1 MTAFLHDDLLLF
13 GIKRLKKNIKL
24 MGTYGVLRLGTSE
37 FLFDAEDLPLIE
49 NRDWYRD
56 KDGYLVN
63 CYYYNG
69 RRRFTRFHRI
79 VMHAKPK
86 QFVDHI
92 IAIEQTTESKICDA
106 VNTQRTTGTVEYIH
120 PTNPA
125 LPACITISSVASG
138 WPTFPITESVYF
150 LAGSSQKKTL
160 LLRVLPKRKS
170 CQRIFPTNT
179 GRGGVKWII

>member
-1 MTAFLHDDLLLF
+1 
-13 GIKRLKKNIKL
+13 

-37 FLFDAEDLPLIE
+37 FLFDVEDLPLIE
-49 NRDWYRD
+49 
-56 KDGYLVN
+56 
-63 CYYYNG
+63 NG

-92 IAIEQTTESKICDA
+92 NRNRADNRSKICDA
-106 VNTQRTTGTVEYIH
+106 VNTLRTIGTVEYIH

-138 WPTFPITESVYF
+138 WPIFPITESVYF
-150 LAGSSQKKTL
+150 LAGSS
-160 LLRVLPKRKS
+160 
-170 CQRIFPTNT
+170 
-179 GRGGVKWII
+179 

>member
-1 MTAFLHDDLLLF
+1 
-13 GIKRLKKNIKL
+13 

-37 FLFDAEDLPLIE
+37 FLFDVEDLPLIE

-92 IAIEQTTESKICDA
+92 NRNRAGKWVANISYNRKRVFLGRFELKEDA
-106 VNTQRTTGTVEYIH
+106 VAARLAKEKELFKEYSPQIPVVE
-120 PTNPA
+120 
-125 LPACITISSVASG
+125 V
-138 WPTFPITESVYF
+138 
-150 LAGSSQKKTL
+150 
-160 LLRVLPKRKS
+160 
-170 CQRIFPTNT
+170 
-179 GRGGVKWII
+179 

>member
-1 MTAFLHDDLLLF
+1 
-13 GIKRLKKNIKL
+13 

-63 CYYYNG
+63 YYYYNG

-92 IAIEQTTESKICDA
+92 NRNRADNRKQNLRCCKYAENDRNRGIYSSNKSGVAGVYYDK
-106 VNTQRTTGTVEYIH
+106 QRRKWVA
-120 PTNPA
+120 N
-125 LPACITISSVASG
+125 ISYNR
-138 WPTFPITESVYF
+138 SVYF
-150 LAGSSQKKTL
+150 LAGSS
-160 LLRVLPKRKS
+160 
-170 CQRIFPTNT
+170 
-179 GRGGVKWII
+179 

>member
-1 MTAFLHDDLLLF
+1 
-13 GIKRLKKNIKL
+13 

-37 FLFDAEDLPLIE
+37 FLFDVEDLPLIE

-92 IAIEQTTESKICDA
+92 NRNRADNRKQNLRCCKYAENDRNRGIYSSNKSGVAGVYYDKQRRKWVANISYYRKRVFLGRFELKEDA
-106 VNTQRTTGTVEYIH
+106 VAARLAKEKELFKEYSPQIPVVE
-120 PTNPA
+120 
-125 LPACITISSVASG
+125 V
-138 WPTFPITESVYF
+138 
-150 LAGSSQKKTL
+150 
-160 LLRVLPKRKS
+160 
-170 CQRIFPTNT
+170 
-179 GRGGVKWII
+179 